1 MGWSAT
7 SPEHE
12 TLMTLDI
19 DRHVSELDRDGY
31 TILKSVIPPAE
42 IEAARQA
49 IDETLA
55 AEESIGRE
63 YGLQSENLR
72 MAFNAQAKHPYFSG
86 LPLRSPAPMQ
96 VARGILGED
105 MFAHN
110 VAIRVPMPTGQ
121 KDHKRLGGNLHADWA
136 DFTVK
141 PFIGGKHYAL
151 GIQSA
156 WAITEFNDETGAP
169 MIWPG
174 SHRIPEIPPEEP
186 EALPPGWIIPEAPAG
201 SVVMWDASLWH
212 TGGINRSRQPRYSL
226 IFFFQRWWV
235 KGFNDAFRY
244 ISPKA
249 RAAMTEEERRVWG
262 LEAGVPP
269 NTHLRGMSPE
279 QLAALTTQ
287 EKAVLNI
294 APY

>member
-7 SPEHE
+7 SHKHE

-19 DRHVSELDRDGY
+19 DRHVNDLERDGY

-86 LPLRSPAPMQ
+86 LPLRVAEPMQ
-96 VARGILGED
+96 VARRILGGD
-105 MFAHN
+105 MFAHD

-121 KDHKRLGGNLHADWA
+121 KDHRSLGGNLHADWG

-169 MIWPG
+169 VIWPG
-174 SHRIPEIPPEEP
+174 SHQIPEIPPEEP
-186 EALPPGWIIPEAPAG
+186 EALPPGWIIPDAPAG

-212 TGGINRSRQPRYSL
+212 TGGTNRSQQPRYSL

-244 ISPKA
+244 ISPEA

-279 QLAALTTQ
+279 QLAALTIEQ
-287 EKAVLNI
+287 KAVLNI